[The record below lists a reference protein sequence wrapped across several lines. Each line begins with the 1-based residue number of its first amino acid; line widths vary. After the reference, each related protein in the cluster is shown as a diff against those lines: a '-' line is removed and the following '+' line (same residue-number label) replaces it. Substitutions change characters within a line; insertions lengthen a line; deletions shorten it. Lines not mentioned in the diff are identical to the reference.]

1 MIVSLMGFCRFG
13 LNFFFFFLNLHLGI
27 CLLQI
32 GLIYCNSYFFLK
44 RKNLTNL
51 FLERHLSL

>member
-13 LNFFFFFLNLHLGI
+13 LNSSSFFFFWNLYLGI

-44 RKNLTNL
+44 K
-51 FLERHLSL
+51 EKI